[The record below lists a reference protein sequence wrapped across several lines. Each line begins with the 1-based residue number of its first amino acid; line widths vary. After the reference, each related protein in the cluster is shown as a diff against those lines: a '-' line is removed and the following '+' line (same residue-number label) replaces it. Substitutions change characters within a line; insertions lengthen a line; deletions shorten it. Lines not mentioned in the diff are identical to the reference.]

1 MTLLFGSQD
10 AAPVLN
16 HAETDRGGAGGG
28 GGGHKGTDTET
39 GDSITEPGW
48 VRGLV
53 DVWASLEEG
62 VPVEEEW
69 GELCLNHLRY
79 KRDTCYSVKRD
90 LVQCQKRP
98 VTVSKETYYNVKRDL
113 LQCQQ
118 RPITMSKETYYI
130 VKRDLLHCQKRP
142 ITVSKETYY
151 NVQRDLLQCQKKPVT
166 VSKETYYSVK

>member
-79 KRDTCYSVKRD
+79 KRD
-90 LVQCQKRP
+90 LLQCQKRP
-98 VTVSKETYYNVKRDL
+98 STVSKETCY
-113 LQCQQ
+113 
-118 RPITMSKETYYI
+118 S

-142 ITVSKETYY
+142 ITESKETYY
-151 NVQRDLLQCQKKPVT
+151 RVKRDILQSQKRPST
-166 VSKETYYSVK
+166 VSKETLYSVKRDQL